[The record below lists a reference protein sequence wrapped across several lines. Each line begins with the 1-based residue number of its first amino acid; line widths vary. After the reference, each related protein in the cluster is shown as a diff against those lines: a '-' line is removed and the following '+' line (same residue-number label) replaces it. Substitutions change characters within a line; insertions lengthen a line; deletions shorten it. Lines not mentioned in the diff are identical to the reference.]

1 LLVQNLAPAIRDAAK
16 KLLDEKK
23 VDLVIGYAK
32 GSVPLRS
39 TPCFVRKP
47 EDVEKLIWDY
57 TCENNLA
64 NYLRKMPGK
73 VAVVAKGCDVRS
85 IVALINEDQLNRDNI
100 YIIGVPCEGMID
112 LVKAAEAVDGM
123 EILEVADQGDKVLL
137 KGKNF
142 TKEVQIAD
150 LMHETCVACHYGN
163 PVVYDELLGS
173 PVPEK
178 PADDFADVAEF
189 ESLSPAQ
196 RREVLAK
203 EFSKCIRCYACRNAC
218 PMCYC
223 SECFVD
229 CSTPSWINK
238 TPDVD
243 DNLMFQAVRIL
254 HSAGRCADCGACD
267 RACPMGINL
276 RRITRKMVREVKD
289 LFGYEAGLKVGV
301 KPALAD
307 FKADDPQ
314 PFLVKE

>member
-1 LLVQNLAPAIRDAAK
+1 MQNLAPAIQKAAK

-23 VDLVIGYAK
+23 VDLVIGYAR
-32 GSVPLRS
+32 GSIPLRS
-39 TPCFVRKP
+39 TPCFVRNAK
-47 EDVEKLIWDY
+47 DAKKLIWDY

-64 NYLRKMPGK
+64 NYLHKFTGK
-73 VAVVAKGCDVRS
+73 VAVVAKGCDARS
-85 IVALINEDQLNRDNI
+85 IVALINESQIERDNV

-112 LVKAAEAVDGM
+112 PVRAAEAVDGK
-123 EILEVADQGDKVLL
+123 EILEAVQQGDKILL
-137 KGKNF
+137 KGKIF
-142 TKEVQIAD
+142 TKEVSLAD
-150 LMHETCVACHYGN
+150 LLHESCVVCRYGN
-163 PVVYDELLGS
+163 PAVYDELVGS

-189 ESLSPAQ
+189 EALSPAE
-196 RREVLAK
+196 RREILAR

-229 CSTPSWINK
+229 CSSPSWIKK

-243 DNLMFQAVRIL
+243 DNMMFQAVRIL
-254 HSAGRCADCGACD
+254 HVAGRCADCGACD

-276 RRITRKMVREVKD
+276 SRITRKMVREVKD
-289 LFGYEAGLKVGV
+289 LFGYEAGLKVGE

-307 FKADDPQ
+307 FSADDPE